1 MNRQTFIDG
10 MTKAINVTADMI
22 NSGVDF
28 TSKQIKNMK
37 EKIETE
43 TTEVNLNDLTQTKK
57 ECLLLFIKNLDKIDE
72 ETVKGWRESILDSL
86 KKASEKEKEEK
97 EKILV
102 ETVVGEVL
110 K

>member
-10 MTKAINVTADMI
+10 MTKAINVTANMI

-43 TTEVNLNDLTQTKK
+43 TTEVNLNDLNQIKK

-86 KKASEKEKEEK
+86 KKTSEKEKEEK

>member
-1 MNRQTFIDG
+1 MNRQTFIDA
-10 MTKAINVTADMI
+10 MTKTINVTADMI

-37 EKIETE
+37 KKIETE
-43 TTEVNLNDLTQTKK
+43 TTEVNLNDLTQIKK